1 MFTSES
7 EILEFSD
14 NCFCFVHQ
22 GLMSKGTGIILG
34 GMEDKFY
41 PLFYELQNYWSL
53 WIWVVYICVCITDIF
68 LLF

>member
-53 WIWVVYICVCITDIF
+53 
-68 LLF
+68 